1 MMSKRQKQ
9 IYEYIKKYLAEKKYS
24 PSIREIAEAVG
35 LRSSSTVHGH
45 LDNLRNNGYI
55 DFVNSSPRTLQIV
68 R

>member
-1 MMSKRQKQ
+1 MSKRQKQ